1 MEMREVFT
9 RDGTPTGKIVE
20 KHAQRNA
27 DEYLLHT
34 LVILRNR
41 EGKYMLQ
48 QRSLKARF
56 FAGLWDTTGGG
67 VQADETSRQAAVR
80 EVYEELGVTIREE
93 DLRFLF
99 REVNERGKLIVDT
112 YGTLAEEPEGGF
124 RPAETEVND
133 VKLVSYDEY
142 AEAVLPN
149 RTAAFREALERW
161 EKTCG

>member
-1 MEMREVFT
+1 MEMREIFT
-9 RDGTPTGKIVE
+9 RDGKPTGKTIE

-67 VQADETSRQAAVR
+67 VQAGETSRQAAVR
-80 EVYEELGVTIREE
+80 EVYEELGVTVEE
-93 DLRFLF
+93 RDLRFLF
-99 REVNERGKLIVDT
+99 REVVENGRLIVDT
-112 YGTLAEEPEGGF
+112 YGALAEEPEGGF
-124 RPAETEVND
+124 RPAEMEVND

-142 AEAVLPN
+142 TEAVLPG

-161 EKTCG
+161 KNT